1 MSTILLNHQCLQ
13 VYNMQKILVFSYR
26 CYAKKLGPENYE
38 TPENLTAIGLEP
50 RTTYFLNEH
59 STIWPNG

>member
-38 TPENLTAIGLEP
+38 TPETLTATGLEL
-50 RTTYFLNEH
+50 RTT
-59 STIWPNG
+59 